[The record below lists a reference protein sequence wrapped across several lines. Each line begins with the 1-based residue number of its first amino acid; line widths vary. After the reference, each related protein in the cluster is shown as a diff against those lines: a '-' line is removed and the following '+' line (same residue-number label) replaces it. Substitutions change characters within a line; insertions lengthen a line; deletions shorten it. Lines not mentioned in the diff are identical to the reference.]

1 LSGVGERIAAAS
13 NRFYLRIRHP
23 EAFTAAGEEGERED
37 FSALEGARYCLL
49 TTFRR
54 SGEGVPTPVWFGVAD
69 GDLYVRSEAD
79 VGKVKRIRNNP
90 RVTVAPCTMR
100 GKPLGPVSQGHARI
114 LPAAE
119 EARAEAALQ
128 ANYGLLR
135 RLYEG
140 GAGVTGIEA
149 VYLEIAPIEEGP
161 E

>member
-1 LSGVGERIAAAS
+1 MSLGERMAAAS

-23 EAFTAAGEEGERED
+23 EAFQAAAEQGEKED
-37 FSALEGARYCLL
+37 LSALEGHKYCLL

-54 SGEGVPTPVWFGVAD
+54 SGEGVPTPVWFGLAD
-69 GDLYVRSEAD
+69 GRAYVRSELN
-79 VGKVKRIRNNP
+79 VGKVKRIRNSP

-100 GKPLGPVSQGHARI
+100 GKPLGPVAEGHARI
-114 LPAAE
+114 LPASDE
-119 EARAEAALQ
+119 PRAEAALQ

-140 GAGVTGIEA
+140 GAGVTGIETA
-149 VYLEIAPIEEGP
+149 YLEIAPAEEGP